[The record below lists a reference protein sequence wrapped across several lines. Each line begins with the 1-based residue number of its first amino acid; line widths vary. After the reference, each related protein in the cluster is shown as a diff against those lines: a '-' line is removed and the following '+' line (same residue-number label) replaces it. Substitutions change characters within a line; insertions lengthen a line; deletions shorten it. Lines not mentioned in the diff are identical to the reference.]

1 MIHYVPFLKAKQGE
15 RAAMGELA
23 PEVKSG
29 ICPLFDFPRN
39 TPNYDEEGYGATT
52 SRIVAGLKKHWGAD
66 SEFYFDDLD
75 IGQTLSVE
83 GEHQYAYVLKA
94 LYGLQV
100 VPVVALDRINHN
112 AAVARLK
119 REDEIASDI
128 VAFRAEQ
135 GDFEDFD
142 DKEDQI
148 DYDLANVFKEFKAI
162 DLILDCRLCSGMDVL
177 TTAQQIAAFSQ
188 KFCAAYP
195 VRRVIVAGSSIPPSI
210 RDVLG
215 THNVIT
221 LPRRELEI
229 IACTSDLVD
238 VDVVAGDYATV
249 SPFYTDVEFDPKLLP
264 KVTAP
269 RLIYTFG
276 HSYYIARGTSLAS
289 GGYEQYVGLTSG
301 LCKQAF
307 FRSGYSS
314 GETYFYEKSKGIGG
328 RAMNNTVVKP
338 SVVAHIT
345 YMVLGAKL

>member
-1 MIHYVPFLKAKQGE
+1 MIHYTPFLKAKQGE

-23 PEVKSG
+23 PEVKRG

-39 TPNYDEEGYGATT
+39 TPDYDEVDYGTTT

-66 SEFYFDDLD
+66 LEFYFDDLD
-75 IGQTLSVE
+75 IAQKLIVE

-94 LYGLQV
+94 LYGLRV
-100 VPVVALDRINHN
+100 IPVVALDRISHN

-119 REDEIASDI
+119 REDEIASDV

-148 DYDLANVFKEFKAI
+148 DYDLAAVFNQFKAI
-162 DLILDCRLCSGMDVL
+162 DLIFDCRLCSGLDVF
-177 TTAQQIAAFSQ
+177 TTAQQIATFSQ
-188 KFCAAYP
+188 KFCAVYP

-215 THNVIT
+215 THDVIA

-229 IACTSDLVD
+229 IARARDLVD
-238 VDVVAGDYATV
+238 VNVVAGDYATV
-249 SPFYTDVEFDPKLLP
+249 SPFYTDVHFDPKLLP

-269 RLIYTFG
+269 RLIYAFD
-276 HSYYIARGTSLAS
+276 HSHYIARGTSLAS

-314 GETYFYEKSKGIGG
+314 GEAYFYAKSKGMGG

>member
-29 ICPLFDFPRN
+29 ICPLFDFPRD
-39 TPNYDEEGYGATT
+39 TSGYDEEGYAATAR
-52 SRIVAGLKKHWGAD
+52 RIAAGLKKHWGTGL
-66 SEFYFDDLD
+66 EFYFDDLD
-75 IGQTLSVE
+75 INQTLSVE
-83 GEHQYAYVLKA
+83 GEHKYAYA
-94 LYGLQV
+94 LRLLRGLQV
-100 VPVVALDRINHN
+100 IPVVGLDRISHN
-112 AAVARLK
+112 SAVACLK

-135 GDFEDFD
+135 VDFEDFD

-148 DYDLANVFKEFKAI
+148 DYDLANTFKEFKAI
-162 DLILDCRLCSGMDVL
+162 DLILDCRLCSGMDVFA
-177 TTAQQIAAFSQ
+177 TAQQIAAFSQ
-188 KFCAAYP
+188 KFCASYP

-215 THNVIT
+215 THDVIT

-229 IACTSDLVD
+229 IVRTRDLVD
-238 VDVVAGDYATV
+238 VSVVVGDYATV
-249 SPFYTDVEFDPKLLP
+249 SPFYADVQFDPKLLP

-289 GGYEQYVGLTSG
+289 GGYQQYVGLTSG

-314 GETYFYEKSKGIGG
+314 GEAYFYEKSKGIGG
-328 RAMNNTVVKP
+328 RAMNSTVVKP